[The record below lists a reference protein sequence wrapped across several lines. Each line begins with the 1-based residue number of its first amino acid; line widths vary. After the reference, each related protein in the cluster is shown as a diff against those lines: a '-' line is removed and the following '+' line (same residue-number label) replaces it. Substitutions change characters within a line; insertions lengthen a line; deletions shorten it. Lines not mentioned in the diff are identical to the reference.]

1 MPWGDEELYRTSRGM
16 SRNIVVSGRRTSMRL
31 DSSLWLVLEEIA
43 RREGR
48 SIPELCTQVDERRGE
63 MSLTAGVRAGLV
75 DYLWSALRAAEGKE
89 QAKKFGE

>member
-31 DSSLWLVLEEIA
+31 DSSLWVVLEEIA

-48 SIPELCTQVDERRGE
+48 TIQDLCTQVDKRRGA
-63 MSLTAGVRAGLV
+63 MSLTAAVRAGLV
-75 DYLWSALRAAEGKE
+75 DYLWSALREVEIKE
-89 QAKKFGE
+89 QVKK